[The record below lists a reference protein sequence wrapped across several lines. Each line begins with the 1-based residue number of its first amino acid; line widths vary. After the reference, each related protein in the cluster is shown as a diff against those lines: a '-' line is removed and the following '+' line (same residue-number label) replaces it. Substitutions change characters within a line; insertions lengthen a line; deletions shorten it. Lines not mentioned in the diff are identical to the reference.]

1 MRKLLFNLHLY
12 LALIVGL
19 FVVVVGV
26 TGSIMAFEEEIDH
39 ALNPG
44 LFKVEPKGER
54 LTPTGMM
61 AAAAKAFPGQKF
73 NTVRLP
79 QTPDETI
86 AFNVKGKQTFLNPY
100 TGEVI
105 GSRDPKTWLSK
116 THQIHTNLLIGP
128 NGKLVVVTITAVGLF
143 LTFSGIYLW
152 WAVRRWTIKWDANW
166 RRKLF
171 DMHSAI
177 GIYSALSLTIL
188 CITGI
193 VIHYDDEIEQAL
205 HARNGT
211 QKVKKQAP
219 SVVVSDAKPITPEQA
234 IANAL
239 AYMPG
244 TKELFIGMPPNPKG
258 SYYVGLRYPEDLTPG
273 GRSWVNVD
281 QYSGAINNVQN
292 SRTVA
297 VGTRAIILNRATH
310 TGDIFGVFTKL
321 LFSISALM
329 LVAQSIT
336 GYLLWWKKLQTAK
349 KSQEPQAVETAA

>member
-1 MRKLLFNLHLY
+1 MRKVFFNLHLY

-39 ALNPG
+39 ALNSK
-44 LFKVEPKGER
+44 LFKVEPRGER
-54 LTPTGMM
+54 LTPTAIL
-61 AAAAKAFPGQKF
+61 AAASKAFPGQKF
-73 NTVRLP
+73 NTLRLP
-79 QTPDETI
+79 QTPDETVW
-86 AFNVKGKQTFLNPY
+86 FNVKGAQVFLNPY

-105 GSRDPKTWLSK
+105 GSRDPKTWLGK
-116 THQIHTNLLIGP
+116 IHQIHTNLLIGP
-128 NGKLVVVTITAVGLF
+128 AGKMVVVTITAVGLF
-143 LTFSGIYLW
+143 LTLSGIYLW
-152 WAVRRWTIKWDANW
+152 WYVRRWTIKWSANW
-166 RRKLF
+166 RRILF
-171 DMHSAI
+171 DMHNAI
-177 GIYSALSLTIL
+177 GIYSAVSLVIL
-188 CITGI
+188 CISGI
-193 VIHYDDEIEQAL
+193 IIHYDDEIEQSL

-219 SVVVSDAKPITPEQA
+219 SVVVPGATQITAEQA
-234 IANAL
+234 IANAK

-244 TKELFIGMPPNPKG
+244 TKELFVYLPPNPKG

-297 VGTRAIILNRATH
+297 MGTRAIILNRATH
-310 TGDIFGVFTKL
+310 TGDILGVFTKFA
-321 LFSISALM
+321 FSLSALM

-336 GYLLWWKKLQTAK
+336 GYMLWWKRIQTTK
-349 KSQEPQAVETAA
+349 KAPVEREVETAA